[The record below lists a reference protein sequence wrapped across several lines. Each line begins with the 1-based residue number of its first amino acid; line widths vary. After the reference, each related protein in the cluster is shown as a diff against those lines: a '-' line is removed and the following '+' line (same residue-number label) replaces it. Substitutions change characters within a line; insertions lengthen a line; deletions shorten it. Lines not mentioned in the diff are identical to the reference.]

1 MRQKREVT
9 RGLRSVFMR
18 AVKTTVRQRSPG
30 APADARFGAV
40 AFVHRFGGYLDSQ
53 FHYH

>member
-1 MRQKREVT
+1 MRR
-9 RGLRSVFMR
+9 VFEID
-18 AVKTTVRQRSPG
+18 VLHCPRSPG
-30 APADARFGAV
+30 SPADARFGAV